1 MTPNCPFPPPPC
13 FQRSLSCS
21 APAAAQLRAH
31 SRSANA
37 SPRSMR
43 YSISHIPPVGVAATP
58 VAVPSG
64 PPLRALRTSQ
74 PIAHGNGGAFVS
86 TGALAQ
92 RATAVLRGCEGGTR
106 SPGCAAVTPPRQLSA
121 TTGDASSRCSLRPP
135 SPERLRWALL
145 AARRELEAWPSRE
158 LQQVVE
164 EELLGLQRSGHS
176 LDHRTWEQTSTRQ
189 LGIGILS
196 ALGLDGVSWSESVW
210 QEMPQM
216 LFPKGFEPS
225 KADMDS
231 AMQLARTVLERACTD
246 LDGETA
252 EHSQHG
258 QLQRQSSYKTPQKAP
273 VCRRLAHAIS
283 SPDGLASYGVRS
295 ATASK
300 PQTPPGLHRRLTGRP
315 AEVGKRVEGEKEASS
330 NISKPLGH
338 LDPRVSTHAVGACP
352 SYQRATVNYLS
363 NCSGVR
369 VVSPSATPGE
379 PRTSDDRSCSTVPS
393 ASCITLSSRDVPDS
407 APLVYAPSVN
417 AIRVVRPSPAEAHPF
432 RHTPVAIGRP
442 AEPCVT
448 PPPCSASS
456 SSSTHVAVSSTAPHL
471 RVPASAS
478 WDSTG
483 PMHSATSS
491 LSFDEEFT
499 RLKEDLAV
507 ERAERHALASR
518 VEALL
523 RLQQKTGSRRS
534 GSPPSLPTATSP
546 EGTPTPPTADP
557 SIANGSQAAH
567 SGQKP
572 VVAGIQGNSF
582 HEHTPPLA
590 SGISP
595 SHEADNISG
604 GASAA
609 RLLHGREWSS
619 GLDVACSARQSGV
632 DVISVALH
640 AGDGNL
646 QLDSG
651 ATTLHVS
658 KGQDLPDPQSRQG
671 RDYERPTE
679 PMQRVA
685 EKLSSSGGSGKPGEG
700 NAVQDAML
708 ADARAILA
716 ELEQDLAG
724 SGPANSKPDV
734 AASSAS
740 EELLRPLLPDTA
752 DVPHVLSFYRR
763 KCLELATQVQKRDTE
778 VVNLRR
784 ALNEA
789 RSMGGGCG

>member
-1 MTPNCPFPPPPC
+1 
-13 FQRSLSCS
+13 
-21 APAAAQLRAH
+21 
-31 SRSANA
+31 
-37 SPRSMR
+37 
-43 YSISHIPPVGVAATP
+43 
-58 VAVPSG
+58 
-64 PPLRALRTSQ
+64 
-74 PIAHGNGGAFVS
+74 
-86 TGALAQ
+86 
-92 RATAVLRGCEGGTR
+92 
-106 SPGCAAVTPPRQLSA
+106 
-121 TTGDASSRCSLRPP
+121 
-135 SPERLRWALL
+135 
-145 AARRELEAWPSRE
+145 
-158 LQQVVE
+158 
-164 EELLGLQRSGHS
+164 
-176 LDHRTWEQTSTRQ
+176 
-189 LGIGILS
+189 
-196 ALGLDGVSWSESVW
+196 
-210 QEMPQM
+210 
-216 LFPKGFEPS
+216 
-225 KADMDS
+225 
-231 AMQLARTVLERACTD
+231 
-246 LDGETA
+246 
-252 EHSQHG
+252 
-258 QLQRQSSYKTPQKAP
+258 
-273 VCRRLAHAIS
+273 
-283 SPDGLASYGVRS
+283 
-295 ATASK
+295 
-300 PQTPPGLHRRLTGRP
+300 
-315 AEVGKRVEGEKEASS
+315 
-330 NISKPLGH
+330 
-338 LDPRVSTHAVGACP
+338 
-352 SYQRATVNYLS
+352 
-363 NCSGVR
+363 
-369 VVSPSATPGE
+369 
-379 PRTSDDRSCSTVPS
+379 
-393 ASCITLSSRDVPDS
+393 
-407 APLVYAPSVN
+407 
-417 AIRVVRPSPAEAHPF
+417 
-432 RHTPVAIGRP
+432 
-442 AEPCVT
+442 
-448 PPPCSASS
+448 
-456 SSSTHVAVSSTAPHL
+456 
-471 RVPASAS
+471 
-478 WDSTG
+478 
-483 PMHSATSS
+483 MHSATSS